1 MYSSVLTPNTRMLK
15 EMTVVLIGIQK
26 FVLSLL
32 RKENVVYR
40 LFELF
45 FISVYLVHKFM
56 LSCVELSRI
65 CSLHYFSL
73 SVVIFKDIEN
83 IKF

>member
-56 LSCVELSRI
+56 LSCVELS
-65 CSLHYFSL
+65 
-73 SVVIFKDIEN
+73 V
-83 IKF
+83 